1 MTNNWKNRLV
11 YRFTPLLLLFFTAIF
26 GVFFILAGDGSSGQ
40 NTYPGIAAASRIL
53 NGFFGAL
60 LTSMALIIT
69 LTANLYTP
77 RLAKIFVEH
86 PLTLIGMAFILIS
99 NLSIIVGGL
108 ISSNNPL
115 YTIFNIASYI
125 LCLIAIGGIIP
136 YLYYVSQF
144 IKPTFFLPI
153 LRKQIIEKLNSIR
166 EKKVSYDFKAS
177 TFYSFEV
184 LSNIAYTAA
193 QRNDKG
199 LLLLVMSES
208 YEVITNLIHNYP
220 KEKSTWRLFEPFF
233 VPGMTQEARF
243 YLEKEKDWPE
253 AYFIGRLTKIING
266 LSKNQNDVI
275 PFYCEKIL
283 ETLDESLEQNRSSVV
298 EIHLMTLNA
307 LFRRGLDENDD
318 EKVQSLSYYYRLA
331 IELMPPNSS
340 HLSFSTRSFL
350 HYSEIAFKNNQIV
363 ALETILFDLGRI
375 ILYFSYE
382 SEELAMSFIE
392 KTILENMDTMYF
404 ESKVGDVYYRT
415 MTKAYWEALARKND
429 NLASLIFSKFIKDD
443 RHLRTSTCQLLKYTR
458 TLHWEL
464 NDRLLSF
471 SHMSDPACKIAKKYF
486 YKLKKIS

>member
-1 MTNNWKNRLV
+1 MRSTWKKNLV
-11 YRFTPLLLLFFTAIF
+11 SRFTPILMLFFAATF
-26 GVFFILAGDGSSGQ
+26 GVFFIIAGDNSNSP
-40 NTYPGIAAASRIL
+40 NTFTGIAAASRIL

-86 PLTLIGMAFILIS
+86 PLTLLGMGFILLA
-99 NLSIIVGGL
+99 NLSIILGGL
-108 ISSNNPL
+108 IPSNNSL
-115 YTIFNIASYI
+115 HVVLNTTSFLLS
-125 LCLIAIGGIIP
+125 LIAIGGIIP

-153 LRKQIIEKLNSIR
+153 LRKQVISKLDDIR

-177 TFYSFEV
+177 TFHSFEV

-199 LLLLVMSES
+199 LLLLVISES
-208 YEVITNLIHNYP
+208 YEVVIDLIHKFP
-220 KEKSTWRLFEPFF
+220 KEKTTWRLFEPFF
-233 VPGMTQEARF
+233 VPGMTQEARY

-253 AYFIGRLTKIING
+253 AYFIGRLTKIINS

-275 PFYCEKIL
+275 PFYCEKLL
-283 ETLDESLEQNRSSVV
+283 ETLDESLEQNRGSVI

-307 LFRRGLDENDD
+307 LFRNGLDENDD
-318 EKVQSLSYYYRLA
+318 EKIQSLSYYYRLA
-331 IELMPPNSS
+331 IELMPANSS
-340 HLSFSTRSFL
+340 HLNFATRSFL
-350 HYSEIAFKNNQIV
+350 HYGEIASKNNRTV

-382 SEELAMSFIE
+382 SEELAIHFIRSS
-392 KTILENMDTMYF
+392 ILKNMDTSYF
-404 ESKVGDVYYRT
+404 ESKVGPIYYRT
-415 MTKAYWEALARKND
+415 MTKAYWEALARKNND
-429 NLASLIFSKFIKDD
+429 LATIIFSEFIKDH
-443 RHLRTSTCQLLKYTR
+443 RYLQKSTNQLLRYTR
-458 TLHWEL
+458 NLHWEL

-471 SHMSDPACKIAKKYF
+471 SHMSDHACRLATEYTLELQKA
-486 YKLKKIS
+486 S